1 MAEGTGMLTDFNT
14 AIVPQAVID
23 QCMDMRQKILD
34 GSYQVMAGPLSDN
47 QGNPLLADGET
58 FTLQDYTDMYFLL
71 DHVIGS
77 LP

>member
-1 MAEGTGMLTDFNT
+1 
-14 AIVPQAVID
+14 
-23 QCMDMRQKILD
+23 MDMRQKILD

>member
-1 MAEGTGMLTDFNT
+1 
-14 AIVPQAVID
+14 
-23 QCMDMRQKILD
+23 MDMRQKILD

-71 DHVIGS
+71 EHVIGS